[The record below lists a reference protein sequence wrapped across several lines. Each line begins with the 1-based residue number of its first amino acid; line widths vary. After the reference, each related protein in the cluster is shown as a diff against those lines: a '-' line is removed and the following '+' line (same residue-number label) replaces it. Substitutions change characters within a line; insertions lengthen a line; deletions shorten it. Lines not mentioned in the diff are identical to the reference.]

1 MSRTRVAVIILLVAA
16 AAAIAVV
23 GPGTSSVT
31 ASPQEGGPAF
41 EEFVPSEE
49 LPSDSAVAFPVDI

>member
-1 MSRTRVAVIILLVAA
+1 MTRTKVALIILLVAA
-16 AAAIAVV
+16 AAAVAIV
-23 GPGTSSVT
+23 GPGISSVI
-31 ASPQEGGPAF
+31 ASPQESKPPL